1 MYDLALLEEEIDD
14 TAAAIESMFGDDYDD
29 MDGAYESDI
38 DFDGYDDDDYDGYF
52 ADDEEDETALESTL
66 DNAKGLRKV
75 WVAICRKIFTIAKAH
90 VAKNREKAQKNPDKK
105 KYEKRMNW
113 WFNLQKWAAARLSDT
128 ARKITEKEVKDAEKK
143 ANAAKKAAEKE
154 NAESK
159 SAGQMAANG
168 SAVDAAAAAG
178 RAAKASEA
186 MIQDLDNAL
195 VAFESAVMNSEFAY
209 CIDADIA
216 IEGALNTI
224 KTTVTKWCDNVIA
237 WFQARWNDLKNTKVG
252 RAVGS
257 LINRIKNLRKK
268 ADKATTAEEAAE
280 VQQEMQEC
288 KEEVKSIQGQLP
300 EKSGRTVRREA
311 AAAKAGTSRGSNG
324 VINQPPMGQL
334 ALPGETVADRQAAR
348 LEKNA
353 KRNRAKRRQ
362 TDWANDN
369 FAGRKNVIAGVDTQ
383 DGDTYNRAGHA
394 KYMMKRKAK
403 AVRDKLLSGA
413 RKSPATAS
421 FLYYDDGD
429 MAMESA
435 IDILEGYGVVEEGLF
450 RRPKPVD
457 KLLGRIS
464 KTVDK
469 KCKTAE
475 DCDDYLARLTNEE
488 QKFNAAIS
496 DLKAAT
502 QQYQEDG
509 DKKALKTTAKPI
521 LTSLKKTCD
530 ILNMDDIAKDGKNLT
545 EDDLT
550 KLRDYITGA
559 KQIIADKKSSLAA
572 ISESYDTLSFLESLQ
587 TDDDDDYAME
597 GYDIDEEY
605 PDDEEYDDDWEEDE
619 EVLEAYVDAL
629 GFDEYF
635 EAMESIVGRVNPRQ
649 ARAHR
654 IMGGE
659 TAKKIAGTVKAARQA
674 KKNGQYDEAI
684 KLYKQAIQGYRSL
697 MAQAKKISNETVAYG
712 KYADGSSDRI
722 GGKKAT
728 AINWLLHQIEMC
740 QDAIEEIADRRA
752 KGERKGVDYEGRA
765 RAKADQR
772 AQRRADREARKAARQ
787 ARKNGGAPAPESYMD
802 FDDEYPDDSDLDL
815 DFLLDDGDE
824 Y

>member
-29 MDGAYESDI
+29 MDGAYESDV
-38 DFDGYDDDDYDGYF
+38 DFDSYDDDDYDGYF
-52 ADDEEDETALESTL
+52 ADDEEDETALESVL

-75 WVAICRKIFTIAKAH
+75 WVAICRKIHEIANAHYRKNTAKA
-90 VAKNREKAQKNPDKK
+90 KQYPDKK
-105 KYEKRMNW
+105 KYTKRAAW
-113 WFNLQKWAAARLSDT
+113 WKNLQNWAANCLT
-128 ARKITEKEVKDAEKK
+128 KTGMKITEKQVKDAEKK
-143 ANAAKKAAEKE
+143 ANAAKQAAAKE
-154 NAESK
+154 NSEDK
-159 SAGQMAANG
+159 SAGGGA
-168 SAVDAAAAAG
+168 
-178 RAAKASEA
+178 AAKASEA
-186 MIQDLDNAL
+186 MILDLDNAL
-195 VAFESAVMNSEFAY
+195 VAFESVVMNSEFSY

-224 KTTVTKWCDNVIA
+224 KTTVMKWCDNVVA
-237 WFQARWNDLKNTKVG
+237 WFQARWDQLKNTKVG
-252 RAVGS
+252 KAVGS

-311 AAAKAGTSRGSNG
+311 AASKAGTSRGE
-324 VINQPPMGQL
+324 Q
-334 ALPGETVADRQAAR
+334 QAAR
-348 LEKNA
+348 LERNK
-353 KRNRAKRRQ
+353 KRNEGKN
-362 TDWANDN
+362 TG
-369 FAGRKNVIAGVDTQ
+369 GRKAITGVDTQ
-383 DGDTYNRAGHA
+383 SGDSYDLIKHGRYQITHNKGIQ
-394 KYMMKRKAK
+394 K
-403 AVRDKLLSGA
+403 VRQLFAGA
-413 RKSPATAS
+413 RKSPANSS

-429 MAMESA
+429 AAMESA

-464 KTVDK
+464 KTVNK
-469 KCKTAE
+469 RCKTAE

-496 DLKAAT
+496 ELKAAT
-502 QQYQEDG
+502 QKYQEDG
-509 DKKALKTTAKPI
+509 DKKALKATAKPI

-550 KLRDYITGA
+550 KLKDYITGA

-597 GYDIDEEY
+597 SYDDIDDEY
-605 PDDEEYDDDWEEDE
+605 PDDEEYDDDGWEEDD

-635 EAMESIVGRVNPRQ
+635 EAMEGITGILNPR
-649 ARAHR
+649 ASRSVR
-654 IMGGE
+654 IRSGE
-659 TAKKIAGTVKAARQA
+659 TAKKIASVVKAARQA
-674 KKNGQYDEAI
+674 KKNGQYDQAV
-684 KLYKQAIQGYRSL
+684 KLYKEAIQGYRGL
-697 MAQAKKISNETVAYG
+697 LAQAKKISDNTMANARY
-712 KYADGSSDRI
+712 SSGDTENI
-722 GGKKAT
+722 GISKAS
-728 AINWLLHQIEMC
+728 AINWCKEQIERC
-740 QDAIEEIADRRA
+740 QDAIEAIADLRA

-772 AQRRADREARKAARQ
+772 AQKRADKEARKAARQ

>member
-29 MDGAYESDI
+29 MDGAYESDV
-38 DFDGYDDDDYDGYF
+38 DFDSYDDDDYDGYF
-52 ADDEEDETALESTL
+52 ADDEEDETALESVL

-75 WVAICRKIFTIAKAH
+75 WVAICRKIHEIANAHYRKNIAKA
-90 VAKNREKAQKNPDKK
+90 KQYPDKK
-105 KYEKRMNW
+105 KYAKRAAW
-113 WFNLQKWAAARLSDT
+113 WKNLQNWAANCLT
-128 ARKITEKEVKDAEKK
+128 KTGMKITEKQVKDAEKK

-154 NAESK
+154 NSESK
-159 SAGQMAANG
+159 SKAA
-168 SAVDAAAAAG
+168 
-178 RAAKASEA
+178 EA
-186 MIQDLDNAL
+186 MILDLDNAFI
-195 VAFESAVMNSEFAY
+195 AFESAVMNSEFAY
-209 CIDADIA
+209 CIDSDIA

-224 KTTVTKWCDNVIA
+224 KTTVMKWCDNVVA

-252 RAVGS
+252 KAVGS
-257 LINRIKNLRKK
+257 LIDRIKNLRKK

-334 ALPGETVADRQAAR
+334 ALTGPTRGEQQAAR
-348 LEKNA
+348 LERNK
-353 KRNRAKRRQ
+353 KRNEGKN
-362 TDWANDN
+362 TG
-369 FAGRKNVIAGVDTQ
+369 GRKVVTGVDTQ
-383 DGDTYNRAGHA
+383 AGDSYDLIKHGRYQIKHNKGVQ
-394 KYMMKRKAK
+394 K
-403 AVRDKLLSGA
+403 VRQLFAGA
-413 RKSPATAS
+413 RKSPAVGS

-496 DLKAAT
+496 DLRAAT

-509 DKKALKTTAKPI
+509 NKKALKTTAKPI

-597 GYDIDEEY
+597 GYDDYDDEY
-605 PDDEEYDDDWEEDE
+605 PDDEEYDDDDWDEDD
-619 EVLEAYVDAL
+619 EVLEAYMDGL

-635 EAMESIVGRVNPRQ
+635 EAMESIVGRIHPRQ

-712 KYADGSSDRI
+712 KYADGSTDRI

-728 AINWLLHQIEMC
+728 AINWCLHQIEMC
-740 QDAIEEIADRRA
+740 QDAIEAITDLRA
-752 KGERKGVDYEGRA
+752 KGERKGVDYEGCA
-765 RAKADQR
+765 RAKAEGR
-772 AQRRADREARKAARQ
+772 AQKRADREARKAARQ

-815 DFLLDDGDE
+815 DFLLDDEDE